1 MPRVSVLQVKKG
13 SVLSND
19 VHSSLGGLL
28 MQKGTRLNDREIE
41 VLRAFMVQ
49 QVNIEDPEA
58 TKSAGSMM
66 GSLHAKESLRVRTEA
81 EATPYHVEASEP
93 IGFEQQFVQSVDFFK
108 QVFDSV
114 LGGMRVPMLELR
126 NRLRKLI
133 AERPD
138 PHQLLITLKQDY
150 PHEDYLYYHCIGV
163 GVISGAIAKWNQFS
177 QYDCLSIALAGSL
190 HDIGKAR
197 INPHILNKSV
207 KLNLEQMEELRRYP
221 LHGYQMIKPISGV
234 QEDIL
239 LGVLQ
244 HQERED
250 GSGYPL
256 KLKSDNIHPFAKII
270 ALADMFH
277 AMCSKRNYKEAIS
290 PYLVLEQLLSDSF
303 GKLNPIYVRSFVD
316 GMTQF
321 STGTLVELSDGSI
334 GKIVFI
340 DKNHPTRPMVD
351 INTQIINLAINR
363 NLVIRKVVLE

>member
-1 MPRVSVLQVKKG
+1 MPPVSVLQVKKG
-13 SVLSND
+13 SVLSHD

-28 MQKGTRLNDREIE
+28 MQKGTRLYDREIE
-41 VLRAFMVQ
+41 VLRAFMIQ
-49 QVNIEDPEA
+49 QIDIEDSQASKPNA
-58 TKSAGSMM
+58 AVL
-66 GSLHAKESLRVRTEA
+66 SLGVKTETVPYQA
-81 EATPYHVEASEP
+81 EAPEP
-93 IGFEQQFVQSVDFFK
+93 IGFEQEYVQTVQFFK

-114 LGGMRVPMLELR
+114 LGGLRVPMLDLR
-126 NRLRKLI
+126 NRLRKLL

-138 PHQLLITLKQDY
+138 PNHVLLTLKQDY
-150 PHEDYLYYHCIGV
+150 PPEDYLYYHSIGV
-163 GVISGAIAKWNQFS
+163 GVISGSIAKWNHFS
-177 QYDCLSIALAGSL
+177 KYDCLSIALAGSL

-197 INPHILNKSV
+197 ISPQILNKTE
-207 KLNLEQMEELRRYP
+207 KLTADQMEELKRYP

-234 QEDIL
+234 DENIL

-256 KLKSDNIHPFAKII
+256 KLKSDNIQPFAKII

-277 AMCSKRNYKEAIS
+277 AMCSKQNYKEAIS
-290 PYLVLEQLLSDSF
+290 PYLVLEQLLFDSF
-303 GKLNPIYVRSFVD
+303 GKLNPTYVRSFVD

-351 INTQIINLAINR
+351 INTQIINLSINR
-363 NLVIRKVVLE
+363 KLVIRKVILA